1 MSGQVL
7 DLTRSPHQAAFELL
21 PWLVNGTLDDV
32 ERVQVEQHLQTC
44 AACRRERDWL
54 TQLAG
59 ACASGEIVVD
69 ADRALA
75 RFVERLR
82 PDEAPG
88 SVREGGARAK
98 PSGLL
103 GWLLGPRAGW
113 LKFAAA
119 MQLGVIVALG
129 WALLVREPAYRTL
142 GAVPASER
150 ANGNVIVVF
159 DPATPEGEVRR
170 ILRDAGARVVDG
182 PTATRGYVLDVAGTP
197 QIRAIALRRLR
208 AEPAVTLAEPLTSER
223 TP

>member
-1 MSGQVL
+1 MRGQVL

-32 ERVQVEQHLQTC
+32 ERAQVEQHLQTC

-59 ACASGEIVVD
+59 ACVSGEILVD

-75 RFVERLR
+75 RIAERLR
-82 PDEAPG
+82 PDDAAG
-88 SVREGGARAK
+88 SVREGGANAK
-98 PSGLL
+98 ARGLL
-103 GWLLGPRAGW
+103 GWLLGPRAAW
-113 LKFAAA
+113 LKFAAV

-142 GAVPASER
+142 GAVPAPER
-150 ANGNVIVVF
+150 ASGNVIVVF

-182 PTATRGYVLDVAGTP
+182 PTATSGYVLDVTGTP
-197 QIRAIALRRLR
+197 NVRAIALRRLR
-208 AEPAVTLAEPLTSER
+208 AERAVTLAEPLTSER